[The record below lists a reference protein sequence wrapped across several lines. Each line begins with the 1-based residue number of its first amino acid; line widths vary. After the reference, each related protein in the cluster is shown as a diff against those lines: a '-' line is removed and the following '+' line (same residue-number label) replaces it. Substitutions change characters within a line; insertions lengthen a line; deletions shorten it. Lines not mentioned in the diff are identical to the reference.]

1 MRRTIVLLVTIA
13 LTLLVASGVALA
25 VTKVGT
31 DGPDTLKGTNTADHL
46 IGKGGNDIL
55 FALVGKDTLIGGPG
69 KDVVL
74 GGNQDRR
81 GFYEAFGGDK
91 HLVGGPGND
100 IVVGGKGSDNIVSNA
115 GNDFVSNPGGPFRSP
130 DKFSAGDGNDVIV
143 TDTAPAARDLV
154 SCGDGID
161 WVSAD
166 KKDAVA
172 ADCENVADTAAERE
186 QLDIPQSFWASLPP
200 FPS

>member
-1 MRRTIVLLVTIA
+1 MAATLV
-13 LTLLVASGVALA
+13 VASGLALA
-25 VTKVGT
+25 VTKIGT
-31 DGPDTLKGTNTADHL
+31 NGPDTLKGTNGADNL
-46 IGKGGNDIL
+46 LGLGGKDIL
-55 FALVGKDTLIGGPG
+55 FALAGKDTLIGGPG

-74 GGNQDRR
+74 GGDKHRP
-81 GFYEAFGGDK
+81 FGGDK

-100 IVVGGKGSDNIVSNA
+100 WINGGNGSDIRVSNA
-115 GNDFVSNPGGPFRSP
+115 GNDFVANPGGQSRPR
-130 DKFSAGDGNDVIV
+130 DEFSAGDGNDVIV
-143 TDTAPAARDLV
+143 TDNAPAARDLV

-172 ADCENVADTAAERE
+172 ADCENVADTAAERKQL
-186 QLDIPQSFWASLPP
+186 QLDIPQSFWAGLPP